1 MARKGYGFILEAM
14 SGFHGKLKADSYVD
28 ADSDAMKRTE
38 SGKQG
43 HRSATT
49 NKFKVTGA
57 SNTAECTGNKMKHFS
72 EEDLDEESGDGAEDS
87 ENRSASA
94 CPNLT
99 CQRPNACCRRLSR
112 PSPAMASAPR
122 ATNAILESQNRQW
135 KEAYQVMR
143 DDKDRLGYRKD
154 ELTQR
159 SADERLKKHHQTKA
173 LRNNITKLES
183 SLEQKQRNN
192 RELKHELVKAGDDRK
207 KFERS
212 FEAKLAQAHKA
223 IKTVKSDLEKARGMY
238 TELVSDVTELVKS
251 IHAFDNVPSVVASA
265 TQKMS
270 DKIVR
275 PWKFRKD

>member
-87 ENRSASA
+87 ENRSEIIKTLTSHGKRASR
-94 CPNLT
+94 NE
-99 CQRPNACCRRLSR
+99 S
-112 PSPAMASAPR
+112 
-122 ATNAILESQNRQW
+122 NAILESQNRQW
-135 KEAYQVMR
+135 KEAYQAMR

-223 IKTVKSDLEKARGMY
+223 IKTLKSDLEKARGMY

-265 TQKMS
+265 IQKMS

>member
-1 MARKGYGFILEAM
+1 
-14 SGFHGKLKADSYVD
+14 
-28 ADSDAMKRTE
+28 
-38 SGKQG
+38 
-43 HRSATT
+43 
-49 NKFKVTGA
+49 
-57 SNTAECTGNKMKHFS
+57 
-72 EEDLDEESGDGAEDS
+72 
-87 ENRSASA
+87 
-94 CPNLT
+94 
-99 CQRPNACCRRLSR
+99 
-112 PSPAMASAPR
+112 
-122 ATNAILESQNRQW
+122 
-135 KEAYQVMR
+135 MR

-183 SLEQKQRNN
+183 SLAQKQRNN

-223 IKTVKSDLEKARGMY
+223 IKTLKSDLEKARGMY